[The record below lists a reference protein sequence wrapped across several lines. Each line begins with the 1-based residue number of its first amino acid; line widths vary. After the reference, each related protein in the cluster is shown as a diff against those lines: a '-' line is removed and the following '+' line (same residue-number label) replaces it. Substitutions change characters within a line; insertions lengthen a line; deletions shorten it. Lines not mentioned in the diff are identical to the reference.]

1 MNDRFDYEEKYFQDK
16 DRKEARKERKRRS
29 EADRSK
35 FKKTDQKK
43 EPEALID
50 ESLRRGRVL
59 AISGEGAWVESE
71 GKQYLCILKGAL
83 KKEKNRV
90 KNLIAVGDFVRFEAT
105 SDKEGSI
112 AQIEERFS
120 TLARMDIS
128 GKKEQLIAANIDQ
141 VFILVSVAEP
151 PLKPS
156 LIDRYLI
163 AAAKGN
169 LHPIIVINKADL
181 LSKHPEELAR
191 YQEFLAAYE
200 PLGFPI
206 LSISSKTGAG
216 IEAIRSLLK
225 DKTSVISGQSGVG
238 KSSLLNAAYQ
248 LDLKVGDLTLK
259 TIKGSHTTTVAIL
272 IPLPDGG
279 YCIDTPGIRSFGLWR
294 LSKEEVIRHF
304 SDIADLSVKCHF
316 PDCMHVNE
324 PKCAVLKA
332 LREGDLPL
340 IRYESYA
347 SLLEE
352 ALGGIDNRTKRKM
365 GDDSDA

>member
-1 MNDRFDYEEKYFQDK
+1 MSDQFDYEENYFQDK

-29 EADRSK
+29 DADRSK

-43 EPEALID
+43 ETNEQID
-50 ESLRRGRVL
+50 ESLHRGRVL

-71 GKQYLCILKGAL
+71 GVQYLCLLKGIL
-83 KKEKNRV
+83 KKEKKLA
-90 KNLIAVGDFVRFEAT
+90 KNLITVGDYVRFEAT

-112 AQIEERFS
+112 AHIEERFS
-120 TLARMDIS
+120 TLSRTDIS

-141 VFILVSVAEP
+141 VFIIVSVVEP
-151 PLKPS
+151 PLKPA

-169 LHPIIVINKADL
+169 LHPIIVINKSDL
-181 LSKHPEELAR
+181 LSDNTEESDR
-191 YQEFLAAYE
+191 YKEFLAAYE

-206 LSISSKTGAG
+206 LSMSSKTGAG
-216 IEAIRSLLK
+216 IEAMRSLMK

-248 LDLKVGDLTLK
+248 LKLKIGDLSIK
-259 TIKGSHTTTVAIL
+259 TVKGSHTTTVAIL
-272 IPLPDGG
+272 IPLPNGG

-294 LSKEEVIRHF
+294 LSREEVDTHF
-304 SDIADLSVKCHF
+304 TDIADLSVKCHF
-316 PDCMHVNE
+316 TDCMHVNE

-332 LREGDLPL
+332 LHNGDLPL
-340 IRYESYA
+340 MRYESY
-347 SLLEE
+347 STLLEE

-365 GDDSDA
+365 GDDFDG